1 MSKIEKILKYID
13 SVPNYTAKLKNRKLK
28 ISYQYTFEE
37 NLCMYLTLS
46 HNSLD
51 YCGEVNIY
59 DSNRDCNIFEDN
71 FICSEEEDV
80 IELLDRL
87 RHFGELISETT
98 RKMHRE
104 IDMASK
110 HGYYYR

>member
-1 MSKIEKILKYID
+1 MIL
-13 SVPNYTAKLKNRKLK
+13 
-28 ISYQYTFEE
+28 F
-37 NLCMYLTLS
+37 LTLS

-59 DSNRDCNIFEDN
+59 DSTRDCSIFDDN

-80 IELLDRL
+80 IEVLDIL
-87 RHFGELISETT
+87 RHFGEIISENT
-98 RKMHRE
+98 RKLHRE